1 MSISLHPFCSLIKL
15 LSNLPVHER
24 VSSCSSEYFVL
35 NTDSSHVLFIQ
46 VSHMQ
51 TISGFLS
58 EMLNILTVKQCNS
71 PQVLGEWILEEQQK
85 RENAVL
91 KFYSFSFF
99 MFSFAI
105 TLLIWYENWEQLELK
120 DQKFLCP
127 SFCFFFELYNWNFSL
142 APFQPSIHSK
152 TDRYQIQNNRRRTI
166 KLLACCTLR
175 SRKGKEKILEV
186 QPTRK
191 KLQNSTIKA
200 LFLPKLG
207 NNLNCA
213 TSVRFNF
220 AVKCVFFSSEVAG
233 YYRSISHQTSP
244 AW

>member
-1 MSISLHPFCSLIKL
+1 MRCWTYWP
-15 LSNLPVHER
+15 SN
-24 VSSCSSEYFVL
+24 
-35 NTDSSHVLFIQ
+35 
-46 VSHMQ
+46 
-51 TISGFLS
+51 
-58 EMLNILTVKQCNS
+58 
-71 PQVLGEWILEEQQK
+71 
-85 RENAVL
+85 NA
-91 KFYSFSFF
+91 
-99 MFSFAI
+99 
-105 TLLIWYENWEQLELK
+105 TLLRFWESGSWRSNRNGKMQFLNFIHLVFSCLVLQSRYLFGMRTENNLNLK
-120 DQKFLCP
+120 TK
-127 SFCFFFELYNWNFSL
+127 SFCVHPFSL

-152 TDRYQIQNNRRRTI
+152 TDRYQIWNNRRRTI

-200 LFLPKLG
+200 LFPSKLG